1 MNDLSTAPVTGATY
15 LVEHIRGK
23 NVLNVERVRNLVPT
37 EGLNH
42 VVDVVIRRGTQAT
55 GWYIGLFEGNYT
67 PSMTDTASTFPIQAV
82 ECTAY
87 APASRPAFTYGA
99 LGNGMV
105 DNTNARAEFTFTAG
119 KTVYGAFLAPAGSK
133 GAPTAPLLSAAR
145 FADPKVV
152 VAGDILRVTATFE
165 AASAT

>member
-1 MNDLSTAPVTGATY
+1 MIDHTTALTGTTY
-15 LVEHIRGK
+15 LVEHLRDGAVIGCEQ
-23 NVLNVERVRNLVPT
+23 VHNLIPT

-42 VVDVVIRRGTQAT
+42 IVDVVIRRGTQAT

-67 PSMTDTASTFPIQAV
+67 PAATDTAGTFPTQAV

-87 APASRPAFTYGA
+87 APANRPAFTYGA
-99 LGNGMV
+99 LSGGVV
-105 DNTNARAEFTFTAG
+105 DNTNSRAEFTFTGG
-119 KTVYGAFLAPAGSK
+119 KTIYGAFLAPAPTK

-145 FADPKVV
+145 FVDPKVV

-165 AASAT
+165 AASGT